1 MISVHFCFV
10 YKTKIDFSA
19 RRKVLL
25 VISTDA
31 TTICI
36 RRTVY
41 NQLTYSFFCKCRSLL
56 CTLRKRYYFNQMNYG
71 KALSYRYTEF

>member
-19 RRKVLL
+19 RQKVLL

-36 RRTVY
+36 RRTVD
-41 NQLTYSFFCKCRSLL
+41 NQLTYSFFVNADLYCVL
-56 CTLRKRYYFNQMNYG
+56 CVKGITSIR
-71 KALSYRYTEF
+71 

>member
-1 MISVHFCFV
+1 MHFCFV

-19 RRKVLL
+19 RQKVLL
-25 VISTDA
+25 VISMDA

-36 RRTVY
+36 RRTVD

-56 CTLRKRYYFNQMNYG
+56 CTFIHKIVFY
-71 KALSYRYTEF
+71 KHLSFIC